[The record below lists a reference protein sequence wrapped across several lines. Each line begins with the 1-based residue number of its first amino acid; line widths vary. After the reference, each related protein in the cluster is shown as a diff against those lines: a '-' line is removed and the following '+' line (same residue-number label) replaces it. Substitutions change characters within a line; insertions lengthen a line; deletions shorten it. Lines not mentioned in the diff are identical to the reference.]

1 MNLKNLQSKGGSFRD
16 PNSATRT
23 ESTMINNFNGQ
34 QTAVN
39 NVNQPV
45 SSTQQKRLKNLQR
58 YAKNVAALKTN

>member
-16 PNSATRT
+16 PNSTTRT
-23 ESTMINNFNGQ
+23 ESTMVNNFNGQ
-34 QTAVN
+34 QTA
-39 NVNQPV
+39 VNQPV